1 VKKTSA
7 AQTKLFGE
15 KQLSGEKPPSA
26 GKAAP
31 AAAFEERLSR
41 LESLGE
47 KIRGSDVPLDEAL
60 KAFEEGIKIAKG
72 LEKDLEKI
80 ESRIEILMNSTE
92 AVKEESPEL
101 ELFGDE
107 V

>member
-7 AQTKLFGE
+7 AQTKPAEG
-15 KQLSGEKPPSA
+15 KQPA
-26 GKAAP
+26 GGKLRP
-31 AAAFEERLSR
+31 AEAFEERLAR

-47 KIRGSDVPLDEAL
+47 KIRGTDVPLDEAL

-80 ESRIEILMNSTE
+80 ESRIEILMNNTE

-107 V
+107 A

>member
-1 VKKTSA
+1 LLQNPAAAQDYYGREPVKKTSET
-7 AQTKLFGE
+7 QK
-15 KQLSGEKPPSA
+15 KQR
-26 GKAAP
+26 P
-31 AAAFEERLSR
+31 AEAFEERLTR

-47 KIRGSDVPLDEAL
+47 KIRGTDVPLDEAL

-80 ESRIEILMNSTE
+80 ESRIEILLNNTE